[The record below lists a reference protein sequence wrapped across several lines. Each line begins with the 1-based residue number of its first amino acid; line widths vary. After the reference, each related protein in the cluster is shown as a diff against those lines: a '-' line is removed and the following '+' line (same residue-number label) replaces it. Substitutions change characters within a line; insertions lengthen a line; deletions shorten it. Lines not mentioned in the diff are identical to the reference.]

1 MSVTGKTTDCCRQ
14 AAEGVQV
21 YAASQK
27 KHSTWSS
34 TREGGNEKAVSK
46 MVALFKKC
54 YSRFSGFTLPVFQ
67 ILSPLCRKISYM
79 MVMLKMECCIFCAPE
94 GACGRHV
101 TSQFP

>member
-46 MVALFKKC
+46 MVALLKNVTADFQDLHFQS
-54 YSRFSGFTLPVFQ
+54 SRFLVP
-67 ILSPLCRKISYM
+67 
-79 MVMLKMECCIFCAPE
+79 CA
-94 GACGRHV
+94 GR
-101 TSQFP
+101 FPT